1 MTHRSKFPLA
11 TRKGLDL
18 SVEALNREFPGIA
31 TFTLEE
37 GVFDGEPSFVVAAV
51 LHGDA
56 DSGAVWWALHVLK
69 TLYQNVGYSVCRGD
83 RAGGE

>member
-1 MTHRSKFPLA
+1 MTHRSQFPLA

-18 SVEALNREFPGIA
+18 AVEALNREFPGIA

-37 GVFDGEPSFVVAAV
+37 GVFDGEPGFVVAAV
-51 LHGDA
+51 LTGDR
-56 DSGAVWWALHVLK
+56 GAVWWALHVLK
-69 TLYQNVGYSVCRGD
+69 TLYRNVGYSVCRGD

>member
-1 MTHRSKFPLA
+1 MMTGRSKFPLA
-11 TRKGLDL
+11 TREGLEL

-37 GVFDGEPSFVVAAV
+37 GVFDGEPGFVVAAV
-51 LHGDA
+51 LTG
-56 DSGAVWWALHVLK
+56 DSGSVWWALHVLK
-69 TLYQNVGYSVCRGD
+69 TLYRNVGYSVCRGD